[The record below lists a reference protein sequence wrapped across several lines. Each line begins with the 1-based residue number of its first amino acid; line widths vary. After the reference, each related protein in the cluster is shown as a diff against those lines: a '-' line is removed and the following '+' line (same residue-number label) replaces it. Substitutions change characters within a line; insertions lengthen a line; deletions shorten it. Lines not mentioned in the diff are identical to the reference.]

1 MILTLKNIYSE
12 VLCKLKKNNI
22 EMPELET
29 QIILEHVTNLKLE
42 KIYTKLNKK
51 IYSKKINLIRKLT
64 KRIITGEPIQYVT
77 EHAFFYSLKFFVSK
91 DVLIPRPESE
101 TIVDLALKI
110 LESNKYKEVLDLCCG
125 SGCLGIAIYKNCKK
139 KIKVD
144 FSDISK
150 KSMNICLKNI
160 EKHIKT
166 KNYTT
171 YVRDLYGKS
180 SKKYDLIISNPP
192 YVSQS
197 EYLKLDKKILNFE
210 PKAALVS
217 KENGFFL
224 TKKIIKKSVQY
235 LNKNGT
241 LIIEVGK
248 NQANYVKKIFSS
260 LGFDDIVVS
269 KDLNKI
275 NRVIAGKWTK

>member
-12 VLCKLKKNNI
+12 VLCKLKTNNI
-22 EMPELET
+22 EMPQLEA

-42 KIYTKLNKK
+42 KIYTNLNQK

-64 KRIITGEPIQYVT
+64 KRIIAGEPIQYVT
-77 EHAFFYSLKFFVSK
+77 EHAFFYSLKFFVSRG
-91 DVLIPRPESE
+91 VLIPRPESE
-101 TIVDLALKI
+101 TMVDLALKI

-125 SGCLGIAIYKNCKK
+125 SGYLGIAIYRNCKK
-139 KIKVD
+139 KIRVD

-150 KSMNICLKNI
+150 KSMNICLRNI

-275 NRVIAGKWTK
+275 NRVVAGKWTK

>member
-29 QIILEHVTNLKLE
+29 QIILEHVTNLRLE

-64 KRIITGEPIQYVT
+64 KRIIAGEPIQYVT

-101 TIVDLALKI
+101 TIVDLALKT

-160 EKHIKT
+160 VKHIKT

-224 TKKIIKKSVQY
+224 TKKIIKKSVHH

-275 NRVIAGKWTK
+275 NRVVAGKWTK

>member
-1 MILTLKNIYSE
+1 M
-12 VLCKLKKNNI
+12 
-22 EMPELET
+22 
-29 QIILEHVTNLKLE
+29 
-42 KIYTKLNKK
+42 
-51 IYSKKINLIRKLT
+51 
-64 KRIITGEPIQYVT
+64 
-77 EHAFFYSLKFFVSK
+77 
-91 DVLIPRPESE
+91 
-101 TIVDLALKI
+101 
-110 LESNKYKEVLDLCCG
+110 
-125 SGCLGIAIYKNCKK
+125 
-139 KIKVD
+139 D

-224 TKKIIKKSVQY
+224 TKKIIKKSVRY

-275 NRVIAGKWTK
+275 NRVVAGKWTK